1 MTRAIRTV
9 VVDDEPLAREGLR
22 VRLGREEDVEIVGE
36 AADGPGAVDAIL
48 TLRPDLVF
56 LDVQIPGFDG
66 FDVVARTAASYLPTI
81 VFVTAYD
88 RYALRAFEVHALDY
102 LLKPIAHRRF
112 QEALR
117 RARHE
122 LGRREREGGAPF
134 GGEESSSEAE
144 SLTAVAE
151 RLRRLL
157 DERESAAGAA
167 SAGVTPKPAPLA
179 EAPRFALRF
188 TVRDGERYVLL
199 RASDVDW
206 AEASANYVRLHVGPK
221 TFQMRTTMS
230 DLERQL
236 DPAQF
241 TRVHRSAIVN
251 LDRIKEIR
259 PEWHGEYEVA
269 LTTGATLRLSRGY
282 RDRLLGG

>member
-1 MTRAIRTV
+1 MIRTV
-9 VVDDEPLAREGLR
+9 LVDDEPLAREGLR

-36 AADGPGAVDAIL
+36 AADGPSAVDAIL

-122 LGRREREGGAPF
+122 LGRRDREGG
-134 GGEESSSEAE
+134 GGSGQ
-144 SLTAVAE
+144 
-151 RLRRLL
+151 R
-157 DERESAAGAA
+157 
-167 SAGVTPKPAPLA
+167 GV
-179 EAPRFALRF
+179 
-188 TVRDGERYVLL
+188 DG
-199 RASDVDW
+199 
-206 AEASANYVRLHVGPK
+206 
-221 TFQMRTTMS
+221 
-230 DLERQL
+230 
-236 DPAQF
+236 
-241 TRVHRSAIVN
+241 
-251 LDRIKEIR
+251 
-259 PEWHGEYEVA
+259 
-269 LTTGATLRLSRGY
+269 
-282 RDRLLGG
+282 

>member
-1 MTRAIRTV
+1 VIRTL
-9 VVDDEPLAREGLR
+9 VVDDEPLARDGLR
-22 VRLGREEDVEIVGE
+22 VRLGREDDVEIVGE
-36 AADGPGAVDAIL
+36 AADGPSAVDAIL
-48 TLRPDLVF
+48 ALRPDLVF

-66 FDVVARTAASYLPTI
+66 FDVVARTASSYLPTI

-117 RARHE
+117 RARQE
-122 LGRREREGGAPF
+122 LARRERENGLS
-134 GGEESSSEAE
+134 EESGEADQADD
-144 SLTAVAE
+144 SLALVE

-157 DERESAAGAA
+157 DEREMV
-167 SAGVTPKPAPLA
+167 AGVSPASP
-179 EAPRFALRF
+179 APRFATRF

-199 RASDVDW
+199 RTSDVDW
-206 AEASANYVRLHVGPK
+206 AEASANYVRLHVGSR
-221 TFQMRTTMS
+221 TYQMRTTMS

-236 DPAQF
+236 DPGQF
-241 TRVHRSAIVN
+241 TRIHRSTIVN
-251 LDRIKEIR
+251 LDRVREIR

-269 LTTGATLRLSRGY
+269 LVTGATLRLSRGY
-282 RDRLLGG
+282 RDRLLG

>member
-1 MTRAIRTV
+1 MTRVIRTL

-22 VRLGREEDVEIVGE
+22 VRLAREDDIEIVGE
-36 AADGPGAVDAIL
+36 AADGPSAADAIVS
-48 TLRPDLVF
+48 LRPDLVF

-66 FDVVARTAASYLPTI
+66 FDVVSRIASTYLPTI

-122 LGRREREGGAPF
+122 LSRRDREIAVA
-134 GGEESSSEAE
+134 EEDRDE
-144 SLTAVAE
+144 SPISAVAE

-157 DERESAAGAA
+157 DEREAA
-167 SAGVTPKPAPLA
+167 SGVTGARA
-179 EAPRFALRF
+179 AQAPRYVTRF
-188 TVRDGERYVLL
+188 TVRDGERYVLV
-199 RASDVDW
+199 RVNDVDW
-206 AEASANYVRLHVGPK
+206 AEASANYVRLHVGPRAY
-221 TFQMRTTMS
+221 QMRTTMA

-241 TRVHRSAIVN
+241 TRIHRSAIVN
-251 LDRIKEIR
+251 LDRVREIR

-269 LTTGATLRLSRGY
+269 LVTGATLRLSRGY
-282 RDRLLGG
+282 RDRLLG

>member
-1 MTRAIRTV
+1 MTRVIRTV
-9 VVDDEPLAREGLR
+9 LVDDEPLAREGLR

-36 AADGPGAVDAIL
+36 ADDGPSAVDAIL
-48 TLRPDLVF
+48 RLRPDLVF

-66 FDVVARTAASYLPTI
+66 FDVVSRTASSYLPTI

-122 LGRREREGGAPF
+122 LTRRERELGPIEEN
-134 GGEESSSEAE
+134 GESDAE
-144 SLTAVAE
+144 SLTAVAD

-157 DERESAAGAA
+157 DEREAA
-167 SAGVTPKPAPLA
+167 SSGSPSRPAP
-179 EAPRFALRF
+179 APEGPRYAARF
-188 TVRDGERYVLL
+188 TVRDGERYLL
-199 RASDVDW
+199 VRVAEVDW
-206 AEASANYVRLHVGPK
+206 AEASANYVRLHVGQR

-230 DLERQL
+230 ELERQL

-241 TRVHRSAIVN
+241 TRIHRSAIVN
-251 LDRIKEIR
+251 LDRIREIR

-269 LTTGATLRLSRGY
+269 LVTGATLRLSRGY

>member
-1 MTRAIRTV
+1 MTRVIRTV

-22 VRLGREEDVEIVGE
+22 VRLAREDDIEIVGE
-36 AADGPGAVDAIL
+36 AADGPAAVDTIL
-48 TLRPDLVF
+48 SVRPDLVF

-66 FDVVARTAASYLPTI
+66 FDVVARTASTYLPTI

-122 LGRREREGGAPF
+122 LGRRDRE
-134 GGEESSSEAE
+134 
-144 SLTAVAE
+144 AVARDGDE
-151 RLRRLL
+151 DDTIAAVADRLRRLL
-157 DERESAAGAA
+157 DEREMSSTGGP
-167 SAGVTPKPAPLA
+167 SRAPTTSDV
-179 EAPRFALRF
+179 PQFAMRF
-188 TVRDGERYVLL
+188 TVRDGERYVLV
-199 RASDVDW
+199 RVNDVDW
-206 AEASANYVRLHVGPK
+206 AEASANYVRLHVGPR
-221 TFQMRTTMS
+221 TYQMRMTMA
-230 DLERQL
+230 DLEKQL
-236 DPAQF
+236 DPARF
-241 TRVHRSAIVN
+241 TRIHRSAIVN
-251 LDRIKEIR
+251 LDRVREIR

-269 LTTGATLRLSRGY
+269 LVTGTTLRLSRGY

>member
-1 MTRAIRTV
+1 VTGVIRTV
-9 VVDDEPLAREGLR
+9 LVDDEPLAREGLR

-36 AADGPGAVDAIL
+36 ADDGPSAVEAIL
-48 TLRPDLVF
+48 TLKPDLVF

-66 FDVVARTAASYLPTI
+66 FDVVARTASTFLPTI

-122 LGRREREGGAPF
+122 LARRVRESGAPDDHEAD
-134 GGEESSSEAE
+134 GAEAE
-144 SLTAVAE
+144 SLAAVAD
-151 RLRRLL
+151 RLRRML
-157 DERESAAGAA
+157 DDRETAGGAAGAKPSLA
-167 SAGVTPKPAPLA
+167 S
-179 EAPRFALRF
+179 EAPRFAMRF
-188 TVRDGERYVLL
+188 TVRDGERYVLV
-199 RASDVDW
+199 RVADVDW
-206 AEASANYVRLHVGPK
+206 AEASANYVRLHVGPRMY
-221 TFQMRTTMS
+221 QMRTTMS
-230 DLERQL
+230 ELERQL

-241 TRVHRSAIVN
+241 TRIHRSAIVN
-251 LDRIKEIR
+251 LDRIREIR

-269 LTTGATLRLSRGY
+269 LVTGATLRLSRGY

>member
-1 MTRAIRTV
+1 MTRLIRTV
-9 VVDDEPLAREGLR
+9 LVDDEPLAREGLR

-36 AADGPGAVDAIL
+36 ADDGPAAVDMIL
-48 TLRPDLVF
+48 SLRPDLVF
-56 LDVQIPGFDG
+56 LDVQMPGFDG
-66 FDVVARTAASYLPTI
+66 FDVVSRTAATFLPTI
-81 VFVTAYD
+81 IFVTAYD

-122 LGRREREGGAPF
+122 LTRRAREGAAARSP
-134 GGEESSSEAE
+134 EDITSDNESIS
-144 SLTAVAE
+144 AVAD
-151 RLRRLL
+151 RLRRML
-157 DERESAAGAA
+157 DEREATLGGA
-167 SAGVTPKPAPLA
+167 TPRPVPPPDGA
-179 EAPRFALRF
+179 RYALRF

-199 RASDVDW
+199 RAADVDW

-241 TRVHRSAIVN
+241 ARIHRSAIVN
-251 LDRIKEIR
+251 LDRIREIR

-269 LTTGATLRLSRGY
+269 LVTGATLRLSRGY
-282 RDRLLGG
+282 RDRLLG

>member
-1 MTRAIRTV
+1 MSRVIRTV
-9 VVDDEPLAREGLR
+9 IVDDEPLAREGLR
-22 VRLGREEDVEIVGE
+22 VRLSREEDVDIVGE
-36 AADGPGAVDAIL
+36 ADDGPTAVDRIL

-66 FDVVARTAASYLPTI
+66 FDVVARTASTYLPTI

-88 RYALRAFEVHALDY
+88 RYALQAFEVHALDY

-122 LGRREREGGAPF
+122 LDRRGRETSEAEAEREGG
-134 GGEESSSEAE
+134 EAE
-144 SLTAVAE
+144 SLSAVAD
-151 RLRRLL
+151 RLRRML
-157 DERESAAGAA
+157 DDRDASGAA
-167 SAGVTPKPAPLA
+167 PGKLPLNVDV
-179 EAPRFALRF
+179 PRYATRF
-188 TVRDGERYVLL
+188 TVRDGERYVLV
-199 RASDVDW
+199 RVADVDW

-230 DLERQL
+230 ELERQL

-241 TRVHRSAIVN
+241 TRIHRSAIVN
-251 LDRIKEIR
+251 LDRIREIR

-269 LTTGATLRLSRGY
+269 LVTGATLRLSRGY

>member
-1 MTRAIRTV
+1 MTRVIRTV

-22 VRLGREEDVEIVGE
+22 VRLAREDDVEIVGE
-36 AADGPGAVDAIL
+36 AADGPSAVDAIL

-56 LDVQIPGFDG
+56 LDVQMPGFNG
-66 FDVVARTAASYLPTI
+66 FDVVARTASSYLPTI

-102 LLKPIAHRRF
+102 LFKPIAHRRF

-117 RARHE
+117 RARRE
-122 LGRREREGGAPF
+122 LDRRDLRPMPPRAWTATMTHWPAWPTACVVCWTSASWRPPDPGRQVPPRTFGDSRCASRFATGSATSSFAQARSTGRR
-134 GGEESSSEAE
+134 
-144 SLTAVAE
+144 
-151 RLRRLL
+151 RR
-157 DERESAAGAA
+157 RTTS
-167 SAGVTPKPAPLA
+167 K
-179 EAPRFALRF
+179 
-188 TVRDGERYVLL
+188 
-199 RASDVDW
+199 
-206 AEASANYVRLHVGPK
+206 LHVGSRVY
-221 TFQMRTTMS
+221 QMRMTMA

-241 TRVHRSAIVN
+241 TRIHRSAIVN
-251 LDRIKEIR
+251 LDRVREIR

-269 LTTGATLRLSRGY
+269 LVTGATLRLSRGY

>member
-1 MTRAIRTV
+1 MTQVIRTV
-9 VVDDEPLAREGLR
+9 LVDDEPLAREGLR
-22 VRLGREEDVEIVGE
+22 VRLSREEDVDIVGE
-36 AADGPGAVDAIL
+36 ADDGPSAVDTIL
-48 TLRPDLVF
+48 SLRPDLVF

-66 FDVVARTAASYLPTI
+66 FDVVARTAATYLPTI

-122 LGRREREGGAPF
+122 LDRRGRETAASADG
-134 GGEESSSEAE
+134 SEAE
-144 SLTAVAE
+144 SLSAVAD
-151 RLRRLL
+151 RLRRML
-157 DERESAAGAA
+157 DDRESAASA
-167 SAGVTPKPAPLA
+167 STLRPVAGVDS
-179 EAPRFALRF
+179 PRYAMRF
-188 TVRDGERYVLL
+188 TVRDGERYVLV
-199 RASDVDW
+199 RVADVDW

-230 DLERQL
+230 ELERQL
-236 DPAQF
+236 DPGQF
-241 TRVHRSAIVN
+241 TRIHRSAIVN
-251 LDRIKEIR
+251 LDRIREIR

-269 LTTGATLRLSRGY
+269 LLTGATLRLSRGY

>member
-1 MTRAIRTV
+1 MARVIRTV
-9 VVDDEPLAREGLR
+9 LVDDEPLAREGLR
-22 VRLGREEDVEIVGE
+22 VRLGREEDIEIIGE
-36 AADGPGAVDAIL
+36 AGDGPSAVDAIVS
-48 TLRPDLVF
+48 LRPDLVF

-66 FDVVARTAASYLPTI
+66 FDVVSRIASAHLPTI

-122 LGRREREGGAPF
+122 LSRRDRDDAQSRDAAEG
-134 GGEESSSEAE
+134 SSEGD
-144 SLTAVAE
+144 SLSAVAD

-157 DERESAAGAA
+157 DERETGASAPPSAAGN
-167 SAGVTPKPAPLA
+167 G
-179 EAPRFALRF
+179 PRYAIRF

-199 RASDVDW
+199 RVNDVDW
-206 AEASANYVRLHVGPK
+206 AEASANYVRLHVGPR

-241 TRVHRSAIVN
+241 TRIHRSAIVN
-251 LDRIKEIR
+251 LDRVREIR

>member
-1 MTRAIRTV
+1 VTRVIRTV
-9 VVDDEPLAREGLR
+9 LVDDEPLAREGLR
-22 VRLGREEDVEIVGE
+22 VRLSREDDVEIVGE
-36 AADGPGAVDAIL
+36 ADDGPSAVDTIL
-48 TLRPDLVF
+48 SLRPDLVF

-66 FDVVARTAASYLPTI
+66 FDVVARTAATYLPTI

-122 LGRREREGGAPF
+122 LDRRGRETSAAETERDG
-134 GGEESSSEAE
+134 SEAE
-144 SLTAVAE
+144 SLSAVAD
-151 RLRRLL
+151 RLRRML
-157 DERESAAGAA
+157 DDREAGAGTPA
-167 SAGVTPKPAPLA
+167 IRPVAGETARYA
-179 EAPRFALRF
+179 MRF
-188 TVRDGERYVLL
+188 TVRDGERYVLV
-199 RASDVDW
+199 RVADVDW

-230 DLERQL
+230 ELERQL

-241 TRVHRSAIVN
+241 TRIHRSAIVN
-251 LDRIKEIR
+251 LDRIREIR

-269 LTTGATLRLSRGY
+269 LVTGATLRLSRGY

>member
-1 MTRAIRTV
+1 MTRVIRTV
-9 VVDDEPLAREGLR
+9 LVDDEPLAREGLR
-22 VRLGREEDVEIVGE
+22 VRLGREEDIEIIGE
-36 AADGPGAVDAIL
+36 ANDGPSAVDAIV

-66 FDVVARTAASYLPTI
+66 FDVVSRIASTHLPTI

-122 LGRREREGGAPF
+122 LTHRDQDEVFSRDDGSGGR
-134 GGEESSSEAE
+134 EADA
-144 SLTAVAE
+144 LAAVAE

-157 DERESAAGAA
+157 DDREVAG
-167 SAGVTPKPAPLA
+167 PPAVPLA
-179 EAPRFALRF
+179 NGPRYAVRF
-188 TVRDGERYVLL
+188 TVRDGERYVLV
-199 RASDVDW
+199 RVNDVDW
-206 AEASANYVRLHVGPK
+206 AEASANYVRLHVGSR
-221 TFQMRTTMS
+221 TLQMRTTMS
-230 DLERQL
+230 ELERQL
-236 DPAQF
+236 DPGQF
-241 TRVHRSAIVN
+241 TRIHRSAIVN
-251 LDRIKEIR
+251 LDRVREIR
-259 PEWHGEYEVA
+259 PEWHGEYEVL

>member
-1 MTRAIRTV
+1 VTQVIRTV
-9 VVDDEPLAREGLR
+9 LVDDEPLAREGLR

-36 AADGPGAVDAIL
+36 ADDGPSAVDTIL
-48 TLRPDLVF
+48 SLRPDLVF

-66 FDVVARTAASYLPTI
+66 FDVVARTAATYLPTI

-122 LGRREREGGAPF
+122 LDRRGRETAASADG
-134 GGEESSSEAE
+134 SEAE
-144 SLTAVAE
+144 SLSAVAD
-151 RLRRLL
+151 RLRRML
-157 DERESAAGAA
+157 DDRESAASA
-167 SAGVTPKPAPLA
+167 STLRPVAGVDS
-179 EAPRFALRF
+179 PRYAMRF
-188 TVRDGERYVLL
+188 TVRDGERYVLV
-199 RASDVDW
+199 RVADVDW

-230 DLERQL
+230 ELERQL
-236 DPAQF
+236 DPGQF
-241 TRVHRSAIVN
+241 TRIHRSAIVN
-251 LDRIKEIR
+251 LDRIREIR

-269 LTTGATLRLSRGY
+269 LLTGATLRLSRGY

>member
-1 MTRAIRTV
+1 MTRVIRTV

-22 VRLGREEDVEIVGE
+22 VRLAREDDIGIVGE
-36 AADGPGAVDAIL
+36 AADGPAAVDTIL
-48 TLRPDLVF
+48 AVRPDLVF

-66 FDVVARTAASYLPTI
+66 FDVVARTASTYLPTI

-117 RARHE
+117 RARRE
-122 LGRREREGGAPF
+122 LGQREREAVG
-134 GGEESSSEAE
+134 SEADGDDAIV
-144 SLTAVAE
+144 AVAD

-157 DERESAAGAA
+157 DEREILSNAATPRGP
-167 SAGVTPKPAPLA
+167 VTSDAPQF
-179 EAPRFALRF
+179 PMRF
-188 TVRDGERYVLL
+188 TVRDGERFVLV
-199 RASDVDW
+199 RTIDVDW
-206 AEASANYVRLHVGPK
+206 AEASANYVRLHVGQR
-221 TFQMRTTMS
+221 TYQMRMTMA

-241 TRVHRSAIVN
+241 TRIHRSAIVN
-251 LDRIKEIR
+251 LGRVREIR

-269 LTTGATLRLSRGY
+269 LVTGVTLRLSRGY

>member
-1 MTRAIRTV
+1 MSEVIRTV

-22 VRLGREEDVEIVGE
+22 VRLSREDDVEIVGE
-36 AADGPGAVDAIL
+36 AADGPSAVEAIL
-48 TLRPDLVF
+48 SHRPDLVF

-66 FDVVARTAASYLPTI
+66 FDVVARTASTHLPAI

-112 QEALR
+112 QDALE
-117 RARHE
+117 RARRE
-122 LGRREREGGAPF
+122 LGRRARDRADADASADRDAPAGGD
-134 GGEESSSEAE
+134 
-144 SLTAVAE
+144 AVALATFAD
-151 RLRRLL
+151 RLRQLL
-157 DERESAAGAA
+157 DARDGA
-167 SAGVTPKPAPLA
+167 SLA
-179 EAPRFALRF
+179 LTGGPGMEAPRYATRF

-199 RASDVDW
+199 RVSDVDW
-206 AEASANYVRLHVGPK
+206 AEASANYVRLHVGPR
-221 TFQMRTTMS
+221 TYQMRMTMS

-241 TRVHRSAIVN
+241 TRIHRSAIVN
-251 LDRIKEIR
+251 LDRVREIR

-269 LTTGATLRLSRGY
+269 LVTGATLRLSRGY

>member
-1 MTRAIRTV
+1 MTRVIRTV
-9 VVDDEPLAREGLR
+9 LVDDEPLAREGLR
-22 VRLGREEDVEIVGE
+22 VRLGREEDIDIIGE
-36 AADGPGAVDAIL
+36 ASDGPSAVDAIVE
-48 TLRPDLVF
+48 LRPDLVF

-66 FDVVARTAASYLPTI
+66 FDVVSSIASTHLPTI

-117 RARHE
+117 RARYE
-122 LGRREREGGAPF
+122 LTRRDQDDLPSRDDAEGARD
-134 GGEESSSEAE
+134 ADT
-144 SLTAVAE
+144 LTAVAD

-157 DERESAAGAA
+157 DDREAAGGSLA
-167 SAGVTPKPAPLA
+167 TPSTNG
-179 EAPRFALRF
+179 PRYAVRF
-188 TVRDGERYVLL
+188 TVRDGERYVLV
-199 RASDVDW
+199 RVNDVDW
-206 AEASANYVRLHVGPK
+206 AEASANYVRLHVASR

-230 DLERQL
+230 ELERQL
-236 DPAQF
+236 DPGQF
-241 TRVHRSAIVN
+241 TRIHRSAIVN
-251 LDRIKEIR
+251 LDRIREIR

-269 LTTGATLRLSRGY
+269 LTTGVTLRLSRGY

>member
-1 MTRAIRTV
+1 VTQVIRTV
-9 VVDDEPLAREGLR
+9 LVDDEPLAREGLR
-22 VRLGREEDVEIVGE
+22 VRLSREEDVDIVGE
-36 AADGPGAVDAIL
+36 ADDGPSAVDTIL
-48 TLRPDLVF
+48 SLRPDLVF

-66 FDVVARTAASYLPTI
+66 FDVVARTAATHLPTI

-122 LGRREREGGAPF
+122 LDRRGRETASADGT
-134 GGEESSSEAE
+134 EAE
-144 SLTAVAE
+144 SLSAVAD
-151 RLRRLL
+151 RLRRML
-157 DERESAAGAA
+157 DDRESAA
-167 SAGVTPKPAPLA
+167 STS
-179 EAPRFALRF
+179 APRAPTGVDSPRYAMRF
-188 TVRDGERYVLL
+188 TVRDGERYVLV
-199 RASDVDW
+199 RVADVDW

-230 DLERQL
+230 ELERQL
-236 DPAQF
+236 DPGQF
-241 TRVHRSAIVN
+241 TRIHRSAIVN
-251 LDRIKEIR
+251 LDRIREIR

-269 LTTGATLRLSRGY
+269 LVTGATLRLSRGY

>member
-1 MTRAIRTV
+1 MR
-9 VVDDEPLAREGLR
+9 LARE
-22 VRLGREEDVEIVGE
+22 DDIEILGE
-36 AADGPGAVDAIL
+36 AADGPAAVDTIL
-48 TLRPDLVF
+48 SVRPDLVF
-56 LDVQIPGFDG
+56 LDVQIPGFDA
-66 FDVVARTAASYLPTI
+66 FDVGARTASTYLPTI

-117 RARHE
+117 RARRE
-122 LGRREREGGAPF
+122 LDRRDLEVGPGAD
-134 GGEESSSEAE
+134 GDDAIV
-144 SLTAVAE
+144 AVAD

-157 DERESAAGAA
+157 DEREVSASGLGALA
-167 SAGVTPKPAPLA
+167 SATSDV
-179 EAPRFALRF
+179 PRFAMRF
-188 TVRDGERYVLL
+188 TVRDGERYVLV
-199 RASDVDW
+199 RVNDVDW
-206 AEASANYVRLHVGPK
+206 AEASANYVRLHVGQR
-221 TFQMRTTMS
+221 TYQMRMTMA

-241 TRVHRSAIVN
+241 TRMHRSAIVN
-251 LDRIKEIR
+251 LDRVREIR

-269 LTTGATLRLSRGY
+269 LVTGTTLRLSRGY

>member
-1 MTRAIRTV
+1 VSRVIRTV
-9 VVDDEPLAREGLR
+9 LVDDEPLAREGLR
-22 VRLGREEDVEIVGE
+22 VRLGREEDIEIVGE
-36 AADGPGAVDAIL
+36 AEDGQSAVDTIVS
-48 TLRPDLVF
+48 LRPDLVF

-66 FDVVARTAASYLPTI
+66 FDVVSRIASTHIPTI

-122 LGRREREGGAPF
+122 LDRRQRDASAKEDGDG
-134 GGEESSSEAE
+134 
-144 SLTAVAE
+144 SLDDETLIAVAD

-157 DERESAAGAA
+157 DEREAAGGAA
-167 SAGVTPKPAPLA
+167 SVLPAPSDA
-179 EAPRFALRF
+179 ARYAVRF
-188 TVRDGERYVLL
+188 TVRDGERYVLV
-199 RASDVDW
+199 RVADVDW
-206 AEASANYVRLHVGPK
+206 AEASANYVRLHVGPR

-230 DLERQL
+230 DLERHL
-236 DPAQF
+236 DPVQF
-241 TRVHRSAIVN
+241 ARIHRSAIVN
-251 LDRIKEIR
+251 LDRVREIR

>member
-1 MTRAIRTV
+1 MTRVIRTV

-36 AADGPGAVDAIL
+36 AADGPSAVDAIL

-122 LGRREREGGAPF
+122 LGRREREDGASA
-134 GGEESSSEAE
+134 GSEESSGEAE
-144 SLTAVAE
+144 SLTAVAD

-157 DERESAAGAA
+157 DERENGSDGLV
-167 SAGVTPKPAPLA
+167 GRPAPLA
-179 EAPRFALRF
+179 DAPRYALRF
-188 TVRDGERYVLL
+188 TVRDGERYVLV
-199 RASDVDW
+199 RVSDVDW
-206 AEASANYVRLHVGPK
+206 AEASANYVRLHVGAK

-230 DLERQL
+230 ELERQL

-241 TRVHRSAIVN
+241 TRIHRSAIVN
-251 LDRIKEIR
+251 LDRIREIR

>member
-1 MTRAIRTV
+1 VTRVIRTV
-9 VVDDEPLAREGLR
+9 LVDDEPLAREGLR
-22 VRLGREEDVEIVGE
+22 VRLSREEDVEIVGE
-36 AADGPGAVDAIL
+36 ADDGPSAVDTIL
-48 TLRPDLVF
+48 SLRPDLVF

-66 FDVVARTAASYLPTI
+66 FDVVARTAATYLPTI

-122 LGRREREGGAPF
+122 LDRRGRETSAAETERDGG
-134 GGEESSSEAE
+134 EAE
-144 SLTAVAE
+144 SLSAVAD
-151 RLRRLL
+151 RLRRML
-157 DERESAAGAA
+157 DDRETAAGIPVIRPV
-167 SAGVTPKPAPLA
+167 AGETARYA
-179 EAPRFALRF
+179 MRF
-188 TVRDGERYVLL
+188 TVRDGERYVLV
-199 RASDVDW
+199 RVSDVDW

-230 DLERQL
+230 ELERQL

-241 TRVHRSAIVN
+241 TRIHRSAIVN
-251 LDRIKEIR
+251 LDRIREIR

-269 LTTGATLRLSRGY
+269 LVTGATLRLSRGY

>member
-1 MTRAIRTV
+1 MTRLIRTV
-9 VVDDEPLAREGLR
+9 LVDDEPLAREGLR
-22 VRLGREEDVEIVGE
+22 VRLGREEDVDIVGE
-36 AADGPGAVDAIL
+36 ADDGPAAVDMIL
-48 TLRPDLVF
+48 SLRPDLVF
-56 LDVQIPGFDG
+56 LDVQMPGFDG
-66 FDVVARTAASYLPTI
+66 FDVVSRTASTFLPTI
-81 VFVTAYD
+81 IFVTAFD

-122 LGRREREGGAPF
+122 LTRRHREGAASRSP
-134 GGEESSSEAE
+134 EDVSSDNE
-144 SLTAVAE
+144 SLTAVAD
-151 RLRRLL
+151 RLRRML
-157 DERESAAGAA
+157 DEREAALGAGGA
-167 SAGVTPKPAPLA
+167 VPRPTPPADA
-179 EAPRFALRF
+179 RYALRF

-199 RASDVDW
+199 RVADVDW

-241 TRVHRSAIVN
+241 ARIHRSAIVN
-251 LDRIKEIR
+251 LDRIREIR

-269 LTTGATLRLSRGY
+269 LVTGATLRLSRGY
-282 RDRLLGG
+282 RDRLLG

>member
-1 MTRAIRTV
+1 MTRVIRTV
-9 VVDDEPLAREGLR
+9 LVDDEPLAREGLR
-22 VRLGREEDVEIVGE
+22 VRLGREDDVDIVGE
-36 AADGPGAVDAIL
+36 ADDGPSAVDAIL
-48 TLRPDLVF
+48 KLRPDLVF

-66 FDVVARTAASYLPTI
+66 FDVVARTASSYLPTI

-122 LGRREREGGAPF
+122 LARRHRESPPSGDQERGV
-134 GGEESSSEAE
+134 SEAD
-144 SLTAVAE
+144 SLLAVAD

-157 DERESAAGAA
+157 DEREAEGGPPPKMVAVA
-167 SAGVTPKPAPLA
+167 SDG
-179 EAPRFALRF
+179 PRFAMRF
-188 TVRDGERYVLL
+188 TVRDGERYVLI
-199 RASDVDW
+199 RVADVDW
-206 AEASANYVRLHVGPK
+206 AEASANYVRLHVGPR

-230 DLERQL
+230 ELERQL

-241 TRVHRSAIVN
+241 TRIHRSAIVN
-251 LDRIKEIR
+251 LDRIREIR

-269 LTTGATLRLSRGY
+269 LVTGATLRLSRGY

>member
-1 MTRAIRTV
+1 MTRVIRTV

-22 VRLGREEDVEIVGE
+22 VRLAREEDVEIVGE
-36 AADGPGAVDAIL
+36 ADDGPSAVDAIL
-48 TLRPDLVF
+48 ALRPDLVF

-66 FDVVARTAASYLPTI
+66 FDVVAKTASTHLPTI

-88 RYALRAFEVHALDY
+88 RYALKAFEVHALDY

-117 RARHE
+117 RARRE
-122 LGRREREGGAPF
+122 LGRRDREAPTDTGAEWD
-134 GGEESSSEAE
+134 GDAAVLS
-144 SLTAVAE
+144 AVAD

-157 DERESAAGAA
+157 DEREAAQPLKEVPA
-167 SAGVTPKPAPLA
+167 SEG
-179 EAPRFALRF
+179 PRFVSRF
-188 TVRDGERYVLL
+188 TVRDGERFVLV
-199 RASDVDW
+199 RVTDVDW
-206 AEASANYVRLHVGPK
+206 AEASANYVRLHVGP
-221 TFQMRTTMS
+221 RTYQVRMTMA

-241 TRVHRSAIVN
+241 TRIHRSAIVN
-251 LDRIKEIR
+251 LDRVREIR

-269 LTTGATLRLSRGY
+269 LVTGATLRLSRGY

>member
-1 MTRAIRTV
+1 VTRVIRTV

-22 VRLGREEDVEIVGE
+22 VRLAREEDVEIVGE
-36 AADGPGAVDAIL
+36 ADDGPSAVEAIL
-48 TLRPDLVF
+48 SLRPDLVF

-66 FDVVARTAASYLPTI
+66 FDVVARTASTYLPTI

-122 LGRREREGGAPF
+122 LDRRDRESAAAADGERDEG
-134 GGEESSSEAE
+134 EAE
-144 SLTAVAE
+144 SLSAVAD

-157 DERESAAGAA
+157 DDRETAAGD
-167 SAGVTPKPAPLA
+167 SVRPPVAPGG
-179 EAPRFALRF
+179 PRYALRF
-188 TVRDGERYVLL
+188 TVRDGERYVLV
-199 RASDVDW
+199 RVADVDW

-221 TFQMRTTMS
+221 TYQMRTTMS
-230 DLERQL
+230 ELERQL

-241 TRVHRSAIVN
+241 TRIHRSAIVN
-251 LDRIKEIR
+251 LDRIREIR

-269 LTTGATLRLSRGY
+269 LVTGATLRLSRGY

>member
-1 MTRAIRTV
+1 VTQVIRTV
-9 VVDDEPLAREGLR
+9 LVDDEPLAREGLR

-36 AADGPGAVDAIL
+36 ADDGPSAVDTIL
-48 TLRPDLVF
+48 SLRPDLVF

-66 FDVVARTAASYLPTI
+66 FDVVARTAATYLPTI

-122 LGRREREGGAPF
+122 LDRRGRETAASADG
-134 GGEESSSEAE
+134 SEAE
-144 SLTAVAE
+144 SLSAVAD
-151 RLRRLL
+151 RLRRML
-157 DERESAAGAA
+157 DDRESAASA
-167 SAGVTPKPAPLA
+167 SALRPVAGVDS
-179 EAPRFALRF
+179 PRYAMRF
-188 TVRDGERYVLL
+188 TVRDGERYVLV
-199 RASDVDW
+199 RVADVDW

-230 DLERQL
+230 ELERQL
-236 DPAQF
+236 DPGQF
-241 TRVHRSAIVN
+241 TRIHRSAIVN
-251 LDRIKEIR
+251 LDRIREIR

-269 LTTGATLRLSRGY
+269 LVTGATLRLSRGY

>member
-1 MTRAIRTV
+1 MTRVIRTV

-22 VRLGREEDVEIVGE
+22 VRLAREEDVEIVGE
-36 AADGPGAVDAIL
+36 AGDGPSAVEAIL
-48 TLRPDLVF
+48 SLRPDLVF

-66 FDVVARTAASYLPTI
+66 FDVVARIASTYLPTI

-122 LGRREREGGAPF
+122 LDRRDRESAATADGDRDEG
-134 GGEESSSEAE
+134 EAE
-144 SLTAVAE
+144 SLSAVAD

-157 DERESAAGAA
+157 DDRETAGGD
-167 SAGVTPKPAPLA
+167 SSVRPPVAPDG
-179 EAPRFALRF
+179 PRYALRF
-188 TVRDGERYVLL
+188 TVRDGERYVLV
-199 RASDVDW
+199 RVADVDW

-221 TFQMRTTMS
+221 TYQMRTTMS
-230 DLERQL
+230 ELERQL

-241 TRVHRSAIVN
+241 TRIHRSAIVN
-251 LDRIKEIR
+251 LDRVREIR

-269 LTTGATLRLSRGY
+269 LVTGATLRLSRGY